1 MNKLIYFFLITSGLL
16 VNTSSVGQDGIANRG
31 VNIRIGSTSGSVD
44 NTAVRMVREVVGN
57 AIASDTVDIFD
68 VYNPR
73 VDGPASTDFGLSACA
88 EAGVNATPRKF
99 DDFVKQLRSIRPREG
114 TFLNVEL
121 AERCTEMAPLE
132 PLDCGGVLGTPC
144 PQAQYCE
151 VGAGQCK
158 VKDAQGTCK
167 AIPSNCTS
175 EHRPVCGC
183 NGETYDNACE
193 AARAGV
199 SIDYHE
205 KCKILEELAYRGV
218 RAETDNKSRGVS
230 CLFSLMVLAPY

>member
-1 MNKLIYFFLITSGLL
+1 M
-16 VNTSSVGQDGIANRG
+16 NTSSVAQDGIANRG

-44 NTAVRMVREVVGN
+44 NTAVRLVREAVGN

-73 VDGPASTDFGLSACA
+73 VDGPTSTEFGLSACA
-88 EAGVNATPRKF
+88 EAGVNSTPRKF
-99 DDFVKQLRSIRPREG
+99 DDFVKQLRSIRPKAG

-121 AERCTEMAPLE
+121 AERCTEMEPPE

-151 VGAGQCK
+151 IGAGQCK

-183 NGETYDNACE
+183 DGETYDNACE

-199 SIDYHE
+199 SLDHHE
-205 KCKILEELAYRGV
+205 KCKIPEELAYRGV
-218 RAETDNKSRGVS
+218 RAETGNKSCGESR
-230 CLFSLMVLAPY
+230 LFSLMVPARY